1 MAVSDKFGRSL
12 NPYDYKE
19 PCVPPPLCSDMTNV
33 WSSKYILSTLIYFYT
48 KMQLTNFLN
57 RDDIRKELGVGS
69 KKWVPCATKVEQHV
83 RTICNNNIS
92 A

>member
-19 PCVPPPLCSDMTNV
+19 PCDPPPLCSDMTNV
-33 WSSKYILSTLIYFYT
+33 CIHNTLIFVDIIQ

-57 RDDIRKELGVGS
+57 RDDIRKELGVGN
-69 KKWVPCATKVEQHV
+69 KEWVPCTSKVEQHV
-83 RTICNNNIS
+83 CTNMHSNS
-92 A
+92 